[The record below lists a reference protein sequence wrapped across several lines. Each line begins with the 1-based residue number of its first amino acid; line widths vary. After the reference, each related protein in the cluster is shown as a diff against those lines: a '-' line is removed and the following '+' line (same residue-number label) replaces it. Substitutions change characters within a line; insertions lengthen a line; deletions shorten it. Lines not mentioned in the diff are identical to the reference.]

1 MKSGDLVTWKQRE
14 DLRVSPCPWRRM
26 GLITGLG
33 EYSTK
38 SGKQIKRWK
47 VYWFDSTNE
56 VQWVAEELELVN
68 A

>member
-1 MKSGDLVTWKQRE
+1 MQIGDLVTYKQRA
-14 DLRVSPCPWRRM
+14 DLQRFPCPWARM
-26 GLITGLG
+26 GLIVGLG

-56 VQWVAEELELVN
+56 VQWVAEELEIVQ
-68 A
+68 

>member
-1 MKSGDLVTWKQRE
+1 VKIGDLVTYKQRE
-14 DLRVSPCPWRRM
+14 DLQEFPCPWGRM
-26 GLITGLG
+26 GLIVGLG

-56 VQWVAEELELVN
+56 VQWVAEELEPVQ
-68 A
+68 

>member
-1 MKSGDLVTWKQRE
+1 MKVGDLVTCKQRE
-14 DLRVSPCPWRRM
+14 DLRESPCQWRPMR
-26 GLITGLG
+26 LITGLG

-56 VQWVAEELELVN
+56 VQWVAEELEPVQ
-68 A
+68 

>member
-1 MKSGDLVTWKQRE
+1 MKIGDLVTWKQRE
-14 DLRVSPCPWRRM
+14 DLRVSPCPWGRM
-26 GLITGLG
+26 GLIVGLG

-56 VQWVAEELELVN
+56 VQWVAEELEPVQ
-68 A
+68 

>member
-1 MKSGDLVTWKQRE
+1 MKIGHLVTYKQRK
-14 DLRVSPCPWRRM
+14 DLQKFPCPWGRM

-47 VYWFDSTNE
+47 VCWFDSTNE
-56 VQWVAEELELVN
+56 VQWVAEELEIVQ
-68 A
+68 